1 MIPRERD
8 GAQQKMP
15 PSAAREK
22 GACFKMTIGSWFI
35 LGLLAVM
42 GTAAVAGCIWA
53 GHKSYQARDKK
64 IFSECFYKLNED
76 RRRT

>member
-1 MIPRERD
+1 
-8 GAQQKMP
+8 
-15 PSAAREK
+15 
-22 GACFKMTIGSWFI
+22 MTIGSWFI